1 MEEDKF
7 RTEKINGDV
16 ISILQLTSK
25 IGWKETRELSILRIL
40 YLSSILYGFR
50 YPAASNP
57 FEVDYEFTVDS
68 RGPYNDKVIN
78 NSIVWLLSN
87 EMIKQKDSQKT
98 YSLTN
103 KSIPFLDQIPN
114 YTTKKEWID
123 AIVHILGIYGEDN
136 IYDFVFRDPEYRDNV
151 DRQSTKTLNIS
162 ESNKTVE
169 TLHEFQKAFI
179 DALGEK
185 AKDLSPKD
193 YLEMYFEFIFSKYL
207 KGKN

>member
-1 MEEDKF
+1 MDESNF

-50 YPAASNP
+50 YPTSSNP
-57 FEVDYEFTVDS
+57 FEADYEFTVDS

-87 EMIKQKDSQKT
+87 EMIKQKGDQKT
-98 YSLTN
+98 YSLAD
-103 KSIPFLDQIPN
+103 KSIAFLDQIPN
-114 YTTKKEWID
+114 YTAKKEWID
-123 AIVHILGIYGEDN
+123 AVVHILGIYGEDN
-136 IYDFVFRDPEYRDNV
+136 IYDFVFRDPEYRDTV
-151 DRQSTKTLNIS
+151 DRQSTKTLNLS
-162 ESNKTVE
+162 ESNKTIE

-179 DALGEK
+179 DTLGDK
-185 AKDLSPKD
+185 AKHLNPKD

>member
-1 MEEDKF
+1 MAEDKF
-7 RTEKINGDV
+7 KTEKINGDV

-40 YLSSILYGFR
+40 YLSSILFRFR
-50 YPAASNP
+50 YPKDSNP
-57 FEVDYEFTVDS
+57 FEEDYEFTVDS

-87 EMIKQKDSQKT
+87 EMIKQKENQKI

-103 KSIPFLDQIPN
+103 KDVPHLEQIPN
-114 YTTKKEWID
+114 FLAKREWID
-123 AIVHILGIYGEDN
+123 AIIHILGIYGEDN
-136 IYDFVFRDPEYRDNV
+136 IYDFVFRDPEYRDTV
-151 DRQSTKTLNIS
+151 DRQSTKTLNLS
-162 ESNKTVE
+162 ETNKTIE

-179 DALGEK
+179 EALGEK
-185 AKDLSPKD
+185 AKDLSPRD

-207 KGKN
+207 KGEK

>member
-25 IGWKETRELSILRIL
+25 IGWKETRELSILRII

-50 YPAASNP
+50 FPTENNP
-57 FEVDYEFTVDS
+57 FENDYEFTVDS
-68 RGPYNDKVIN
+68 RGPYNDKVID

-87 EMIKQKDSQKT
+87 EMIKQNTSQKT
-98 YSLTN
+98 YSLTD
-103 KSIPFLDQIPN
+103 KQIPFLEQIPN
-114 YTTKKEWID
+114 YSTKKQWID

-136 IYDFVFRDPEYRDNV
+136 IYDFVFRDPEYRDNI

-162 ESNKTVE
+162 ESNKTIE

-179 DALGEK
+179 DALGDK
-185 AKDLSPKD
+185 AKDLNPKD

-207 KGKN
+207 KGEK